1 MKTFQIILLFISLS
15 IVSPYLAQTTAEKM
29 IAYTDKMINK
39 KVDRG
44 ECWDLVAFA
53 LNSAGATWTAP
64 TSFGQP
70 IDYKKEKL
78 QPGDVMV
85 FENTEFKIENGKMFF
100 AQHYALVYS
109 IKDANTIV
117 IAHQNYNNVRKVT
130 LLEIPLNALIKGQIT
145 FYRPN

>member
-15 IVSPYLAQTTAEKM
+15 LVAPYLAQTTADKM
-29 IAYTDKMINK
+29 IAYTDKMMNK

-53 LNSAGATWTAP
+53 LNSAEATWTAP

>member
-1 MKTFQIILLFISLS
+1 MTI
-15 IVSPYLAQTTAEKM
+15 AQTTAEKM
-29 IAYTDKMINK
+29 IAYSDKMMNK

-53 LNSAGATWTAP
+53 LNSAGAQWTAP
-64 TSFGQP
+64 TSFGIP
-70 IDYKKEKL
+70 LDYKKEAL

-85 FENTEFKIENGKMFF
+85 FEHTEFKLDNGKMSF

-109 IKDANTIV
+109 IKDLNTII
-117 IAHQNYNNVRKVT
+117 IAHQNFNNIRKVT
-130 LLEIPLNALIKGQIT
+130 LLEIPLNSLTKGKLT